1 MQKNSKFKIQKFKL
15 KLKNNMADQD
25 TKKQDYIFT
34 IGRRKSATATVR
46 LYKKDV
52 VFEGVTVHK
61 GEIVVN
67 NKPASSYFGKDKEL
81 VCQQPLEIT
90 NTKDKFAVSI
100 KVSGGGKEG
109 QLEAA
114 ILGIARA
121 LDKSDRE
128 KFHTILKKKGL
139 LTRDDRVRERRKVGM
154 GGKARR
160 KKQSP
165 KR

>member
-1 MQKNSKFKIQKFKL
+1 MVDTTQDKNIMDNQKTVSK
-15 KLKNNMADQD
+15 
-25 TKKQDYIFT
+25 DYIFT

-52 VFEGVTVHK
+52 VFKGVSVHK

-67 NKPASSYFGKDKEL
+67 NKPSLEYFGKDKEL
-81 VCQQPLEIT
+81 VCLQPLEIT
-90 NTKDKFAVSI
+90 NTRNTFAVSI

-139 LTRDDRVRERRKVGM
+139 LSRDARVRERRKVGM

>member
-1 MQKNSKFKIQKFKL
+1 MANQISKTAQENKEEVKSL
-15 KLKNNMADQD
+15 KK
-25 TKKQDYIFT
+25 DYIFT

-46 LYKKDV
+46 LYKKDA
-52 VFEGVTVHK
+52 VFEGATIHK

-67 NKPASSYFGKDKEL
+67 NKPASVYFGKDKEL
-81 VCQQPLEIT
+81 VCREPLEIT
-90 NTKDKFAVSI
+90 STKTAFAVSI

-121 LDKSDRE
+121 LDKFDRE
-128 KFHTILKKKGL
+128 KFHTILKKKGF

>member
-1 MQKNSKFKIQKFKL
+1 
-15 KLKNNMADQD
+15 MADEIKD
-25 TKKQDYIFT
+25 KKIMESKKTASKDYVFT

-52 VFEGVTVHK
+52 VFEGITVHK

-67 NKPASSYFGKDKEL
+67 NKAASSYFGKDKEL
-81 VCQQPLEIT
+81 ICLQPLEIT
-90 NTKDKFAVSI
+90 NTKNVFAVSI
-100 KVSGGGKEG
+100 KTSGGGKEG

-114 ILGIARA
+114 VLGIARA
-121 LDKSDRE
+121 LDKFDSD

-139 LTRDDRVRERRKVGM
+139 FTRDPRVRERRKVGM

>member
-1 MQKNSKFKIQKFKL
+1 
-15 KLKNNMADQD
+15 MAQD
-25 TKKQDYIFT
+25 TRLEKNTQDKKTANTDYIFT

-67 NKPASSYFGKDKEL
+67 NKLASEYFGKDKEL
-81 VCQQPLEIT
+81 VCLQPLEIT
-90 NTKDKFAVSI
+90 NTKTMFTVSI

-128 KFHTILKKKGL
+128 KFHIILKKKGL